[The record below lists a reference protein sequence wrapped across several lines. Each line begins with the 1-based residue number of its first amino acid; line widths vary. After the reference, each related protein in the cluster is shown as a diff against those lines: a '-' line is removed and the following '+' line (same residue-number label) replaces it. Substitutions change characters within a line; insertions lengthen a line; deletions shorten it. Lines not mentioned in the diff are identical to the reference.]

1 VRPVCALDT
10 VVGADGIHS
19 VVREIRLGREEP
31 HFTRRVAYRTT
42 FPAARRGELKLDG
55 NTKWWALTCGP
66 WWPYPMGPREAN
78 LPRRARGCSFLEG
91 IRLREWTCRSSPGPL
106 TAWQS

>member
-1 VRPVCALDT
+1 MTQKVVWHLVKQYATKLDIAKLAPRGLRLVVRPVCALDT

-66 WWPYPMGPREAN
+66 WWPYPMGPREA
-78 LPRRARGCSFLEG
+78 
-91 IRLREWTCRSSPGPL
+91 
-106 TAWQS
+106 